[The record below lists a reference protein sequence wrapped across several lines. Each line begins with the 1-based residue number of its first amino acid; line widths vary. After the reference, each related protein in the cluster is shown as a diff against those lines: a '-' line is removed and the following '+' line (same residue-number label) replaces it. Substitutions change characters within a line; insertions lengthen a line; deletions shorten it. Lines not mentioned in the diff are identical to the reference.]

1 MSAVSLAIRPAI
13 PEAPTL
19 AFDPRAWRDTRWVG
33 RLSGQATTHDLLA
46 GAWVAPEARRVVG
59 RLYAAAC
66 ADLAQAT
73 LGGLSPHSAD
83 WERWF
88 AALRAT
94 ARALSPARQN
104 AHVVR
109 RALYHGERLEDAD
122 APWAHRLR
130 RGFAA
135 LLAAGLPEPI
145 PALLGEDL
153 ATFQAADADWLAE
166 HPLVEDP
173 TAEDAGA
180 GPPGHDH
187 PSPGRYAPTETVLWP
202 TATLR
207 PNPLHPRASLDPP
220 RIEELAASIAAHAP
234 QGGLLQPLLVTPD
247 GTVVVGHRRLAAARR
262 VGLPRVPVI
271 VRELSR
277 AQQLEVMLVDSVHH
291 LDLSPLEEA
300 RGYQALVDEGYTQA
314 AIARAVGVSAVRVAG
329 RLALLD
335 LDRRVQDRVHRGELP
350 VGVAPVLLPVRDPR
364 QQRRLATLAVRR
376 RLPVVELKRL
386 VDQALGSA
394 RPALA
399 RPTLALPADD
409 DPSGGGLSP
418 TREALL
424 AALRQQPDRA
434 LRFGELANL
443 AEATCTACGLASTPA
458 ICDACPLA
466 DLLRALVGRPA
477 ACAN

>member
-1 MSAVSLAIRPAI
+1 MSAVSLALPPAI
-13 PEAPTL
+13 PETSAL
-19 AFDPRAWRDTRWVG
+19 ALDPRAWRDTRWVG
-33 RLSGQATTHDLLA
+33 QLSGRTTTHDLLA
-46 GAWVAPEARRVVG
+46 GAWVAPEARRTVA

-73 LGGLSPHSAD
+73 LGGLSPHSPD

-94 ARALSPARQN
+94 ARALSPARQH

-109 RALYHGERLEDAD
+109 RALYHGERLERAD

-135 LLAAGLPEPI
+135 LLAASLPEPI

-153 ATFQAADADWLAE
+153 ATFQSTDAEWLAT
-166 HPLVEDP
+166 HPLVED
-173 TAEDAGA
+173 AGA
-180 GPPGHDH
+180 VPPGYDR
-187 PSPGRYAPTETVLWP
+187 PAPGRYAPTETVLWP

-247 GTVVVGHRRLAAARR
+247 GTVVIGHRRLAAARR
-262 VGLPRVPVI
+262 VGLLRVPVI
-271 VRELSR
+271 VRALSR
-277 AQQLEVMLVDSVHH
+277 AQQLELMLVDSVHH
-291 LDLSPLEEA
+291 LDLSPVEEA
-300 RGYQALVDEGYTQA
+300 HGYQALLDEGYTQA

-335 LDRRVQDRVHRGELP
+335 LDHRVQDRVHRGELP
-350 VGVAPVLLPVRDPR
+350 VGVAPVLLPVRDPG

-376 RLPVVELKRL
+376 RLPVAELKRL
-386 VDQALGSA
+386 VDQTLGSA
-394 RPALA
+394 CPTPAPPPA
-399 RPTLALPADD
+399 ALPADD

-418 TREALL
+418 TRAALL
-424 AALRQQPDRA
+424 VALYQQSERT
-434 LRFGELANL
+434 LRFGELATA
-443 AEATCTACGLASTPA
+443 AEATCCACGLASTPA

-466 DLLRALVGRPA
+466 DLLRALVGRGA
-477 ACAN
+477 AHAG